1 MIGQLCATLT
11 GVVSGGLGMN
21 ETQIQQQIRLSCSQG
36 PARLWR
42 NNSGKLPDPKTGRWV
57 QFGVASPGGSDLI
70 GYRQVVIG
78 PEHVGRTM
86 AVFTAVEVKSATGRA
101 TAEQRAFI
109 QHVKQAGGIAGVVR
123 SVDEARGLLGL
134 D

>member
-1 MIGQLCATLT
+1 LIGRLCASLT
-11 GVVSGGLGMN
+11 GVGNGGLGMS
-21 ETQIQQQIRLSCSQG
+21 ETQIQQAVRLSCSQG

-86 AVFTAVEVKSATGRA
+86 AVFTAVEVKTATGRA
-101 TAEQRAFI
+101 TKEQTAFVE
-109 QHVKQAGGIAGVVR
+109 HVKQAGGIAGVVR
-123 SVDEARGLLGL
+123 SVDDARGLLGL

>member
-1 MIGQLCATLT
+1 M
-11 GVVSGGLGMN
+11 S
-21 ETQIQQQIRLSCSQG
+21 ETEIQQRIRLACSQG

-78 PEHVGRTM
+78 PEHVGQTV
-86 AVFTAVEVKSATGRA
+86 AVFAAVEVKTNTGRA
-101 TAEQRAFI
+101 TREQQAFVK
-109 QHVKQAGGIAGVVR
+109 HVQGAGGIAGVAR

>member
-1 MIGQLCATLT
+1 
-11 GVVSGGLGMN
+11 
-21 ETQIQQQIRLSCSQG
+21 
-36 PARLWR
+36 
-42 NNSGKLPDPKTGRWV
+42 V

-86 AVFTAVEVKSATGRA
+86 AVFTAVEVKSAVGRA

-109 QHVKQAGGIAGVVR
+109 QHIEQAGGIAGVVR

>member
-1 MIGQLCATLT
+1 
-11 GVVSGGLGMN
+11 
-21 ETQIQQQIRLSCSQG
+21 
-36 PARLWR
+36 LWR

-86 AVFTAVEVKSATGRA
+86 AVFTAVEVKTATGRA
-101 TAEQRAFI
+101 TKEQTAFVE
-109 QHVKQAGGIAGVVR
+109 HVKQAGGIAGVVR
-123 SVDEARGLLGL
+123 SVDDARGLLGL

>member
-1 MIGQLCATLT
+1 
-11 GVVSGGLGMN
+11 
-21 ETQIQQQIRLSCSQG
+21 
-36 PARLWR
+36 
-42 NNSGKLPDPKTGRWV
+42 V

-86 AVFTAVEVKSATGRA
+86 AVFTAVEVKSAVGRA

>member
-1 MIGQLCATLT
+1 
-11 GVVSGGLGMN
+11 
-21 ETQIQQQIRLSCSQG
+21 
-36 PARLWR
+36 
-42 NNSGKLPDPKTGRWV
+42 V

-86 AVFTAVEVKSATGRA
+86 AVFTAVEVKSAVGRA

-123 SVDEARGLLGL
+123 SVDEARVLLGL

>member
-1 MIGQLCATLT
+1 LIGRLCATLT
-11 GVVSGGLGMN
+11 GVESGDLGMS
-21 ETQIQQQIRLSCSQG
+21 ETQIQQAVRLSCSQG

-78 PEHVGRTM
+78 PEHIGRTM

-109 QHVKQAGGIAGVVR
+109 QHVEQAGGIAGVVR
-123 SVDEARGLLGL
+123 SVDDAKALLRL
-134 D
+134 E

>member
-1 MIGQLCATLT
+1 
-11 GVVSGGLGMN
+11 
-21 ETQIQQQIRLSCSQG
+21 
-36 PARLWR
+36 
-42 NNSGKLPDPKTGRWV
+42 V

-70 GYRQVVIG
+70 GYRQMVIG

-109 QHVKQAGGIAGVVR
+109 HHVKQAGGIAGVVR

>member
-1 MIGQLCATLT
+1 MSEAE
-11 GVVSGGLGMN
+11 V
-21 ETQIQQQIRLSCSQG
+21 QQQIRLRCSQG
-36 PARLWR
+36 ATRLWR

-70 GYRQVVIG
+70 GYRQMVIG

-109 QHVKQAGGIAGVVR
+109 QHVQAAGGIAGVVR
-123 SVDEARGLLGL
+123 SVDEAAKLLATEPDGVPCTSHEQRTSQP
-134 D
+134 

>member
-1 MIGQLCATLT
+1 M
-11 GVVSGGLGMN
+11 
-21 ETQIQQQIRLSCSQG
+21 
-36 PARLWR
+36 
-42 NNSGKLPDPKTGRWV
+42 

-70 GYRQVVIG
+70 GYRQMVIG

>member
-1 MIGQLCATLT
+1 M
-11 GVVSGGLGMN
+11 
-21 ETQIQQQIRLSCSQG
+21 
-36 PARLWR
+36 
-42 NNSGKLPDPKTGRWV
+42 

-86 AVFTAVEVKSATGRA
+86 AVFTAVEVKSAVGRA

-123 SVDEARGLLGL
+123 SVDEARVLLGL

>member
-1 MIGQLCATLT
+1 M
-11 GVVSGGLGMN
+11 S
-21 ETQIQQQIRLSCSQG
+21 ETQIQQAVRLSCSQG

-70 GYRQVVIG
+70 GYRQMVIG